1 MGNEKIC
8 MDMLSIEVSWS
19 LFKRHAFENMN
30 PMGHLELEVVEN
42 QIAATF
48 KGLPLALK
56 TLAGMLRSKSEVEV
70 WKRILRSEI
79 WELPD
84 NDILPALML
93 SCNDLPAHLKQCFA
107 YCAIYPKDYHFCKD
121 QVIHLWL
128 EENQGSHMLE
138 QSQHMSYSIGEGGD
152 FEKLKP
158 LFKSEQLRTLLPI
171 NIQCLYQINLSKRVL
186 HNILPRLTSLRALS
200 LLHYEIVEVPNNL
213 FIKLQLLR
221 FWDISHTKIK
231 KLPDSIYVLYS
242 LETLLLSSCKDLEE
256 LPLWMEMLINLRH
269 IDISNT
275 SCLKMPLHLSKL
287 KSLYVLVGSKFL
299 LGGRGGSRMEDLG
312 ELHYLYG
319 SLSLLELQ
327 NVVDRREALRANIR
341 EKATIGVE

>member
-8 MDMLSIEVSWS
+8 MDMLSIKVSWS

-30 PMGHLELEVVEN
+30 PMGHLELEVVGN
-42 QIAATF
+42 QIAAKF

-84 NDILPALML
+84 NDMLPVLML
-93 SCNDLPAHLKQCFA
+93 SYNDLPAHLKQCFA

-121 QVIHLWL
+121 QVIHLWFSNGL
-128 EENQGSHMLE
+128 VQ
-138 QSQHMSYSIGEGGD
+138 
-152 FEKLKP
+152 
-158 LFKSEQLRTLLPI
+158 QLTL
-171 NIQCLYQINLSKRVL
+171 
-186 HNILPRLTSLRALS
+186 
-200 LLHYEIVEVPNNL
+200 
-213 FIKLQLLR
+213 
-221 FWDISHTKIK
+221 
-231 KLPDSIYVLYS
+231 DSIYVLYS
-242 LETLLLSSCKDLEE
+242 LETLLLSSCKDLED
-256 LPLWMEMLINLRH
+256 LPLWMEMLINLH
-269 IDISNT
+269 HLDISNT
-275 SCLKMPLHLSKL
+275 FCLKMPLHLSKL

-327 NVVDRREALRANIR
+327 NVVDRKEALRANIR